1 MARITELTLEQV
13 KKSPSC
19 FFYIWADEDKFL
31 KYMDSASAAKIR
43 AKKYNQIKVLK
54 LSADKYKVSYDTYR
68 DAVRDAFKA
77 EYNMLPFEALVKLAS
92 GGEVAGKN
100 WKAGIYGVGATYTN
114 NFAGV
119 TTSDGKNITVDPDT
133 GHIMLSGNDV
143 TNTSKTN
150 YKEINGAAKEFQLF
164 YEDEFGYTYQSQYD
178 ESTGKYYASSWSDDD
193 GNIHSANT
201 GNISSASDGA
211 SIWGNVEL
219 FLGKFQ
225 KILQWI
231 LYLFGINTSDA
242 SDQLTA
248 ENTLPSQQEDGF
260 VVGSGTLEASGILV
274 ALAAAGLILANSGK
288 KSKK

>member
-31 KYMDSASAAKIR
+31 KYLDKASAAKIR

-54 LSADKYKVSYDTYR
+54 LSAEKYKVSYDTYR

-77 EYNMLPFEALVKLAS
+77 EYNMLPFEALVKLAA

-114 NFAGV
+114 TFAGV
-119 TTSDGKNITVDPDT
+119 TTSDGSKISVDANT
-133 GHIMLSGNDV
+133 GHIMLSGKDV
-143 TNTSKTN
+143 TNSSKTN
-150 YKEINGAAKEFQLF
+150 YKEINGAAKEYQLF

-178 ESTGKYYASSWSDDD
+178 EATGKYYASSWSDDN
-193 GNIHSANT
+193 GEIHSANT
-201 GNISSASDGA
+201 GSIRSASDSA

-219 FLGKFQ
+219 FFGKFQ
-225 KILQWI
+225 KIIEWI
-231 LYLFGINTSDA
+231 LSLFGINTSDA
-242 SDQLTA
+242 TDQLTA
-248 ENTLPSQQEDGF
+248 ENVLPSQQKDGF

-274 ALAAAGLILANSGK
+274 ALAAAGLLFATSGK